1 MKWIKVY
8 YYRRKRFFPLY
19 PFPRFLARKTDLL
32 EEVDSEGVCD
42 ISLIIDS
49 TLSGSVHEYHRR
61 LEEGE

>member
-8 YYRRKRFFPLY
+8 YYRRKSFFPFY
-19 PFPRFLARKTDLL
+19 PFPRFRKIDLL

-42 ISLIIDS
+42 ISLIIGS